1 VRGLNSR
8 APRRESTSQ
17 TKPEPTRSW
26 YARALALIGGA
37 RALVLYRFT
46 YCFSIGSELNRGSSL
61 FFGCGVVTV
70 LRVLNHFSE
79 SCCTFN
85 ESLRTLTLHQVIVR
99 PYIRRRWISSLPNA
113 SRPPEKRMTTKY
125 LPFRN
130 NFRSRLTKR
139 VRVSASASGRIAI
152 IIAVSSWAGVKL
164 VQPAAA
170 VGSAHNM
177 QTAAGVIL
185 PVPAVGLNYGAT
197 KPESV
202 PIERPSP
209 DGTGNFRTDC
219 KFSHMNYDDPIVYP
233 GQPGAAHLHTYFGNT
248 EANAA
253 STGASLLA
261 SGNSTCDGGTLNRT
275 AYWLPSIMG
284 ATGQPMAPIANM
296 VYYKQGYQGLTRD
309 QIVSSLPNGLEL
321 VAGDPKA
328 TADAGDK
335 RVVHW
340 SCSTLSWRGRQGSIP
355 ECPAGETIK
364 AEINF
369 PQCWDGKNLSS
380 ADHTSHMAYGVWQV
394 GCPATHPV
402 GIPAIAFNVQW
413 EVPPGGTTGW
423 RLSSDM
429 YPGGAGGY
437 SLHADMI
444 MAWDPAT
451 SSTWLKN
458 CVKDNADCHVNQ
470 ISDTAALIYGSRNGD
485 ATPPPT
491 VPSATT
497 IPATTIPATTIPAT
511 TIPATTIPATTI
523 PAPIAPTTV
532 RPTTAPPATTPP
544 TTSASSA
551 CANNRLAN
559 AGFERGL
566 EGWDSWGGADTIVAD
581 AKSGTAAWLVDGRG
595 QFISVTP
602 GEQLDVSVWAKAGST
617 GWSAIGLEFYSATDR
632 LDTGAASQQVSAIT
646 YEQSRLMA
654 TVPAG
659 SVRARVWAWSANKNL
674 TVDDWCVKAG

>member
-1 VRGLNSR
+1 
-8 APRRESTSQ
+8 
-17 TKPEPTRSW
+17 
-26 YARALALIGGA
+26 
-37 RALVLYRFT
+37 
-46 YCFSIGSELNRGSSL
+46 
-61 FFGCGVVTV
+61 
-70 LRVLNHFSE
+70 
-79 SCCTFN
+79 
-85 ESLRTLTLHQVIVR
+85 
-99 PYIRRRWISSLPNA
+99 
-113 SRPPEKRMTTKY
+113 
-125 LPFRN
+125 
-130 NFRSRLTKR
+130 
-139 VRVSASASGRIAI
+139 
-152 IIAVSSWAGVKL
+152 
-164 VQPAAA
+164 
-170 VGSAHNM
+170 
-177 QTAAGVIL
+177 
-185 PVPAVGLNYGAT
+185 
-197 KPESV
+197 
-202 PIERPSP
+202 
-209 DGTGNFRTDC
+209 
-219 KFSHMNYDDPIVYP
+219 MNYDDPIVYP
-233 GQPGAAHLHTYFGNT
+233 GKPGAAHLHTYFGNT

-275 AYWLPSIMG
+275 AYWLPSIMD
-284 ATGQPMAPIANM
+284 ANGQPVASIANM
-296 VYYKQGYQGLTRD
+296 IYYKQGYQGLTRD

-328 TADAGDK
+328 TADAGDR

-340 SCSTLSWRGRQGSIP
+340 SCSTESWRGRKGFIP
-355 ECPAGETIK
+355 ECPAGETMK

-429 YPGGAGGY
+429 YQGGAGGY

-444 MAWDPAT
+444 MAWDPTT

-497 IPATTIPATTIPAT
+497 IPATTIPASTIS
-511 TIPATTIPATTI
+511 
-523 PAPIAPTTV
+523 PTTV

-544 TTSASSA
+544 TTSASSE
-551 CANNRLAN
+551 CANNRVAN

-566 EGWDSWGGADTIVAD
+566 EGWDSWGGTDTIVAD
-581 AKSGTAAWLVDGRG
+581 AKSGSAAWLVDGRG
-595 QFISVTP
+595 QFVSVTP

-617 GWSAIGLEFYSATDR
+617 GWSSIGLEFYSTTDR
-632 LDTGAASQQVSAIT
+632 LDTGAASQQVSAST

-654 TVPAG
+654 TVPPGA
-659 SVRARVWAWSANKNL
+659 VRARVWAWSANKNL